1 MKFYLV
7 DGEVRFLTH
16 KVEWQERG
24 ETQTREFYDLAK
36 KDAFVTQLNALNIPY
51 EVTEHDLP
59 SQDVLGRVT
68 GRKFNTA
75 EEAKAFIEQNDVEVL
90 KSELAETDYKIIKA
104 YEYSLVGLSLP
115 YNIEQL
121 HAERQAIRDKINQ
134 LEGD

>member
-1 MKFYLV
+1 MKWNLV
-7 DGEVRFLTH
+7 GGYVRFLAYT
-16 KVEWQERG
+16 VTWTIDNEADSRG
-24 ETQTREFYDLAK
+24 FYDAES